1 MENDAYIRS
10 RAENFARAQALE
22 GQGRLRDARDLY
34 TKCVDITP
42 EMALQLIKVCY
53 LSFIREMRRGEL
65 MLGIKSRECRLRSS
79 SLRSRRSTMFSRTGG
94 ICRWNHH

>member
-1 MENDAYIRS
+1 MTIVQDDAYDRS

-42 EMALQLIKVCY
+42 EMALQLIKVCHV
-53 LSFIREMRRGEL
+53 LFA
-65 MLGIKSRECRLRSS
+65 
-79 SLRSRRSTMFSRTGG
+79 FV
-94 ICRWNHH
+94 